1 MDSRG
6 IKKKKLIQV
15 LSILAVTLIILFL
28 ILNINLK
35 LNLTGKAIESQTSL
49 ANKTTSYIYGNGLIA
64 SYDSDG
70 NEKFYIND
78 HLGSGSVVLDEN
90 GNKISEESYYA
101 FGEEKTSGDSR
112 FTYTGK
118 EKDDSGLYYYGARYY
133 DSDSGRFT
141 QPDPISGNLQNPQ
154 SLNKYVYVLNNPN
167 KFVDPSGM
175 DEKPTMLAYSA
186 SLGADWNGA
195 FNNRPEK
202 FKSEFNVVSRE
213 AYIFDGITDFVKEE
227 MSKGNIPDV
236 LYIGFH
242 GSPKTMGSL
251 IVVES
256 GIKITNYDKILME
269 LGEILPA
276 STTIVLE
283 SCSTGAECG
292 GYNVA
297 EAVNIL
303 TGKRVIAP
311 TESSAVGAIYVDSLG
326 RTQVEEIVR
335 DVEVSSIG
343 LKQWELPW
351 KVGLSFFFNGG
362 AVSSGWS
369 YTAKSD
375 TIYSGSSRTISSE
388 IYRWKYSQDFSRA
401 NYKETEENL
410 YREFK

>member
-133 DSDSGRFT
+133 DADAGRFT
-141 QPDPISGNLQNPQ
+141 QPDPISGSLGNPQ

-167 KFVDPSGM
+167 KYVDPSGM
-175 DEKPTMLAYSA
+175 ANEVLEGDLAPSPHQDAIKHKIENPTAGDA
-186 SLGADWNGA
+186 LGTGA
-195 FNNRPEK
+195 F
-202 FKSEFNVVSRE
+202 
-213 AYIFDGITDFVKEE
+213 
-227 MSKGNIPDV
+227 MM
-236 LYIGFH
+236 L
-242 GSPKTMGSL
+242 
-251 IVVES
+251 
-256 GIKITNYDKILME
+256 
-269 LGEILPA
+269 LG
-276 STTIVLE
+276 
-283 SCSTGAECG
+283 GW
-292 GYNVA
+292 
-297 EAVNIL
+297 AV
-303 TGKRVIAP
+303 
-311 TESSAVGAIYVDSLG
+311 
-326 RTQVEEIVR
+326 
-335 DVEVSSIG
+335 
-343 LKQWELPW
+343 
-351 KVGLSFFFNGG
+351 
-362 AVSSGWS
+362 
-369 YTAKSD
+369 
-375 TIYSGSSRTISSE
+375 
-388 IYRWKYSQDFSRA
+388 
-401 NYKETEENL
+401 
-410 YREFK
+410 